1 MRISDWSSDVC
12 SSDLHALF
20 FEALLQQFIPLR
32 CHDEGAMLHRADSVT
47 IARGLSVTRYF
58 EKGEQ
63 AVVAHIEK
71 IVAHAFV
78 RRIASVVRSGPETFG
93 HLHRMDERHADDV
106 GIEFNRRFHVVRAQ
120 CEVMYP
126 ARRRLARSQSSHSH
140 PISPQSS

>member
-1 MRISDWSSDVC
+1 
-12 SSDLHALF
+12 
-20 FEALLQQFIPLR
+20 
-32 CHDEGAMLHRADSVT
+32 MLHRADSVT

-93 HLHRMDERHADDV
+93 HLHRMDVRHADDV
-106 GIEFNRRFHVVRAQ
+106 GIEFNLRFHVVRAQ
-120 CEVMYP
+120 
-126 ARRRLARSQSSHSH
+126 RSEESRVGTECVSTSKLRGWRYHKK
-140 PISPQSS
+140 